1 MMHCLSHT
9 VPTGYPQNVAALTSS
24 STVIQVQWEPV
35 PISERNGDIIDYEIK
50 LNQTTFPDL
59 PLYGPR
65 YTNGT
70 MLSLALT
77 GLEEFVEYTVRVRA
91 YTSAGFGHFS
101 PPVSSK
107 AFPDS
112 K

>member
-1 MMHCLSHT
+1 MHCLSHT
-9 VPTGYPQNVAALTSS
+9 VPIGYPQNVAALTNS
-24 STVIQVQWEPV
+24 STTIEVQWDPV
-35 PISERNGDIIDYEIK
+35 PISERNGDIIDYEIE

-70 MLSLALT
+70 QLSLVLT

-91 YTSAGFGHFS
+91 YTSAGFGPFS
-101 PPVSSK
+101 PPVSNET
-107 AFPDS
+107 FPDS
-112 K
+112 E